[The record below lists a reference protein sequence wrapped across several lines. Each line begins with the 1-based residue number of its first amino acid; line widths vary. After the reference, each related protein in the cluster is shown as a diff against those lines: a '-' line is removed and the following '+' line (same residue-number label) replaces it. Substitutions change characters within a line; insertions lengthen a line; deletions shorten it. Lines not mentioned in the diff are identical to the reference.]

1 MAREVFQY
9 FENLCKHIATMS
21 FVFRRNLTT
30 LIPPKVASASNLGS
44 NPAAKRM
51 QHIVSFYSKL
61 PRGEASIPKAKS
73 PLGLYRQKYF
83 DTGSGAPLLHA
94 SLFFLA
100 VGYGL
105 EYYFHLSHHK
115 EH

>member
-1 MAREVFQY
+1 
-9 FENLCKHIATMS
+9 MS
-21 FVFRRNLTT
+21 FVLRKNLST
-30 LIPPKVASASNLGS
+30 LIPPKVASAANLGS

-61 PRGEASIPKAKS
+61 PRGNATFSKASTPFGKYKE
-73 PLGLYRQKYF
+73 KYF
-83 DTGSGAPLLHA
+83 DTGSGKPLLHI
-94 SLFFLA
+94 SLFFLGL
-100 VGYGL
+100 GYGL